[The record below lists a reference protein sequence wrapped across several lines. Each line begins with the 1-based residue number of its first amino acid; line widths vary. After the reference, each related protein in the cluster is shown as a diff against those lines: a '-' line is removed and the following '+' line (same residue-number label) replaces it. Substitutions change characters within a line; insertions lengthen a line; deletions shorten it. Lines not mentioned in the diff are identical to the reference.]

1 MGPTS
6 LSLSSSLPRKQ
17 VFRVLVAP
25 PLFPIER
32 DERGSEGGKCCIA
45 CRWEE
50 REKKK
55 FIEAIKPCEYTPNP
69 PD

>member
-32 DERGSEGGKCCIA
+32 DERGSEGEKCCIA

-50 REKKK
+50 REEKRSL
-55 FIEAIKPCEYTPNP
+55 
-69 PD
+69 